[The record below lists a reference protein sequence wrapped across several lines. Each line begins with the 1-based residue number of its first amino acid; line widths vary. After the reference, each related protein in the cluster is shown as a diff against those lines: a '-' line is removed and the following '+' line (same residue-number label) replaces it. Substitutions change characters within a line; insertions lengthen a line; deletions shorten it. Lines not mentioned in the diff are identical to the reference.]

1 MTPAL
6 YRGFTTL
13 ALPLISLYLARRRAQ
28 GKEDGDRFGERLGCA
43 GRARPDGP
51 LIWLHAASVGE
62 ALSILRLT
70 ARILTDYPEVNML
83 VTTGTV
89 TSARLL
95 AERLPP
101 GAIHQY
107 VPVDR
112 PAWAR
117 RFLDHWRPDIALWV
131 ESEFW
136 PNLISETQARAIT
149 MILLNGRMSLRSF
162 AAWRRWP
169 GLIRP
174 LLGGFALCLAQ
185 DEDEAKRLRALG
197 APSVKT
203 PGNLKFASGPLPV
216 DEEEAGRLS
225 HSIGARPIWLAASTH
240 AGEEEIVVEA
250 HRRMAPAHPG
260 LLTVIVP
267 RHPSRGR
274 EVAAAL
280 ARAGLKG
287 ALRSQGDAI
296 APETEVYIADTLG
309 ELGLFYRLCPVAFIG
324 GSLIPHGGQNL
335 LEPARL
341 DCAVIHGPHME
352 NFRAVVEEMT
362 DAGASIEAGN
372 ARDIAE
378 AVASL
383 LDDEGLR
390 AGRVEA
396 ARRIA
401 TAKDGVIDAVMA
413 ELEPFIEALAKGGGP
428 AAPPPTGAGGQAPRD
443 MEGKRARP

>member
-6 YRGFTTL
+6 YRGLTTL
-13 ALPLISLYLARRRAQ
+13 ALPLIRLYLARRRAQ
-28 GKEDGDRFGERLGCA
+28 GKEDGARYPERLGRA

-70 ARILTDYPEVNML
+70 ERVLAEDGEVNML

-95 AERLPP
+95 AERLPSR
-101 GAIHQY
+101 AIHQY
-107 VPVDR
+107 LPVDR
-112 PAWAR
+112 LAWAR
-117 RFLDHWRPDIALWV
+117 RFLDHWRPDLALWV

-136 PNLISETQARAIT
+136 PNLIAETQARAIT

-197 APSVKT
+197 APAVKA

-216 DEEEAGRLS
+216 DEEEAGRLA
-225 HSIGARPIWLAASTH
+225 HSIGARPLWLAASTH
-240 AGEEEIVVEA
+240 AGEEEIIVEA
-250 HRRMAPAHPG
+250 HRRIAPTHRG

-267 RHPSRGR
+267 RHPSRGPQ
-274 EVAAAL
+274 VAAAL
-280 ARAGLKG
+280 ERAGVKG
-287 ALRSQGDAI
+287 ALRSRSDAI
-296 APETEVYIADTLG
+296 APETEIYVADTLG
-309 ELGLFYRLCPVAFIG
+309 ELGLFYRLCPIAFIG

-341 DCAVIHGPHME
+341 GSAVIHGPHME

-362 DAGASIEAGN
+362 AAGASIEAGN
-372 ARDIAE
+372 AKDIAD

-383 LDDEGLR
+383 LDDEAAR

-401 TAKDGVIDAVMA
+401 TAKDGVIDAVME
-413 ELEPFIEALAKGGGP
+413 ELGPFLEALAKGE
-428 AAPPPTGAGGQAPRD
+428 D
-443 MEGKRARP
+443 MESERARA

>member
-6 YRGFTTL
+6 YRGLTTL
-13 ALPLISLYLARRRAQ
+13 ALPLIRLYLARRRGQ
-28 GKEDGDRFGERLGCA
+28 GKEDAARFGERLGRA
-43 GRARPDGP
+43 GRARPEGP

-62 ALSILRLT
+62 ALSILGLT
-70 ARILTDYPEVNML
+70 ERILAEFGEVNMV

-101 GAIHQY
+101 RAFHQY

-112 PAWAR
+112 LAWAR

-136 PNLISETQARAIT
+136 PNLIAETQARAIT

-185 DEDEAKRLRALG
+185 DDDEAKRLRALG
-197 APSVKT
+197 APSVKA
-203 PGNLKFASGPLPV
+203 PGNLKFASAPLPV
-216 DEEEAGRLS
+216 DEEEAGRLAR
-225 HSIGARPIWLAASTH
+225 SIGARPVWLAASTH

-250 HRRMAPAHPG
+250 HRRMAPTHRG

-267 RHPSRGR
+267 RHPSRGPQ
-274 EVAAAL
+274 VAAVL
-280 ARAGLKG
+280 ERAGMKG
-287 ALRSQGDAI
+287 ALRSRDDAI
-296 APETEVYIADTLG
+296 APETEIYIADTLG

-352 NFRAVVEEMT
+352 NFRAVAGEMT
-362 DAGASIEAGN
+362 AAGASIEAGN
-372 ARDIAE
+372 AKDIAA

-383 LDDEGLR
+383 LDDEAAR
-390 AGRVEA
+390 AGRIEA

-401 TAKDGVIDAVMA
+401 TAKDGVIDAVME
-413 ELEPFIEALAKGGGP
+413 ELGPFLKALPKGE
-428 AAPPPTGAGGQAPRD
+428 D
-443 MEGKRARP
+443 MEGNRARA

>member
-6 YRGFTTL
+6 YRGLTTL
-13 ALPLISLYLARRRAQ
+13 ALPLIRLYLARRRGQ
-28 GKEDGDRFGERLGCA
+28 GKEDAARFGERLGRA
-43 GRARPDGP
+43 GRARPEGP

-62 ALSILRLT
+62 ALSILGLT
-70 ARILTDYPEVNML
+70 ERILAEFGEVNMV

-101 GAIHQY
+101 RAFHQY

-112 PAWAR
+112 LAWAR

-185 DEDEAKRLRALG
+185 DDDEAKRLRALG
-197 APSVKT
+197 APSVKA
-203 PGNLKFASGPLPV
+203 PGNLKFASAPLPV
-216 DEEEAGRLS
+216 DEKEAGRLAR
-225 HSIGARPIWLAASTH
+225 SIGARPVWLAASTH

-250 HRRMAPAHPG
+250 HRRMAPTHRG

-267 RHPSRGR
+267 RHPNRGQ
-274 EVAAAL
+274 EVAAVL
-280 ARAGLKG
+280 ERAGMKG
-287 ALRSQGDAI
+287 ALRSRDDEI
-296 APETEVYIADTLG
+296 APETEIYIADTLG

-362 DAGASIEAGN
+362 TAGASIEAGN
-372 ARDIAE
+372 AKDIAA

-383 LDDEGLR
+383 LDDEAAR
-390 AGRVEA
+390 AARVEA

-401 TAKDGVIDAVMA
+401 TAKDGVIDAVME
-413 ELEPFIEALAKGGGP
+413 ELGPFLKALPKGE
-428 AAPPPTGAGGQAPRD
+428 D
-443 MEGKRARP
+443 MEGNRARA

>member
-6 YRGFTTL
+6 YRGLTTL
-13 ALPLISLYLARRRAQ
+13 ALPLIRLYLARRRGQ
-28 GKEDGDRFGERLGCA
+28 GKEDAARFGERLGRA
-43 GRARPDGP
+43 GRARPEGP

-62 ALSILRLT
+62 ALSILGLT
-70 ARILTDYPEVNML
+70 ERILAEFGEVNMV

-101 GAIHQY
+101 RAFHQY

-112 PAWAR
+112 LAWAR

-136 PNLISETQARAIT
+136 PNLIAETQARAIT

-185 DEDEAKRLRALG
+185 DDDEAKRLRALG
-197 APSVKT
+197 APSVKA
-203 PGNLKFASGPLPV
+203 PGNLKFASAPLPV
-216 DEEEAGRLS
+216 DEEEAGRLAR
-225 HSIGARPIWLAASTH
+225 SIGARPVWLAASTH

-250 HRRMAPAHPG
+250 HRRMAPTHRG

-267 RHPSRGR
+267 RHPNRGQ
-274 EVAAAL
+274 EVAAVL
-280 ARAGLKG
+280 ERAGMKG
-287 ALRSQGDAI
+287 ALRSRDDAI
-296 APETEVYIADTLG
+296 APETEIYIADTLG

-352 NFRAVVEEMT
+352 NFRAVAGEMT
-362 DAGASIEAGN
+362 TAGASIEAGN
-372 ARDIAE
+372 AKDIAA

-383 LDDEGLR
+383 LDDEAAR
-390 AGRVEA
+390 AARVEA

-401 TAKDGVIDAVMA
+401 TAKDGVIDAVME
-413 ELEPFIEALAKGGGP
+413 ELGPFLKALPKGE
-428 AAPPPTGAGGQAPRD
+428 D
-443 MEGKRARP
+443 MEGNRARA

>member
-13 ALPLISLYLARRRAQ
+13 ALPLIRLYLARRRAQ
-28 GKEDGDRFGERLGCA
+28 GKEDAARFPERLGCA
-43 GRARPDGP
+43 GRTRPQGP

-70 ARILTDYPEVNML
+70 ERVLADYREVNML

-101 GAIHQY
+101 RAIHQY

-136 PNLISETQARAIT
+136 PNLINETQARAIT

-197 APSVKT
+197 APSVKA

-216 DEEEAGRLS
+216 DEEEAGRLA

-250 HRRMAPAHPG
+250 HRRIAPAHPG

-267 RHPSRGR
+267 RHPNRGPQ
-274 EVAAAL
+274 VAAAL
-280 ARAGLKG
+280 ERAGVKG
-287 ALRSQGDAI
+287 ALRSRNDAI

-341 DCAVIHGPHME
+341 DCAVVHGPHME
-352 NFRAVVEEMT
+352 NFRAVVAEMT

-372 ARDIAE
+372 AQDIAE

-383 LDDEGLR
+383 LDDTALR
-390 AGRVEA
+390 AERVEA

-401 TAKDGVIDAVMA
+401 TAKDGVIDAVME
-413 ELEPFIEALAKGGGP
+413 ELGPFIEALPKGGGP
-428 AAPPPTGAGGQAPRD
+428 AAAGPTEAGGSRRLS
-443 MEGKRARP
+443 EY

>member
-13 ALPLISLYLARRRAQ
+13 AMPLIRLYLARRRAQ
-28 GKEDGDRFGERLGCA
+28 GKEDGARFGERLGRA
-43 GRARPDGP
+43 GRARPGGP

-62 ALSILRLT
+62 ALSILGLT
-70 ARILTDYPEVNML
+70 ERILRDYGQVNIL

-95 AERLPP
+95 AERLP
-101 GAIHQY
+101 ARVIHQY

-136 PNLISETQARAIT
+136 PNLITETQARAIT

-162 AAWRRWP
+162 VAWRRWP

-174 LLGGFALCLAQ
+174 LLGGFQLCLAQ
-185 DEDEAKRLRALG
+185 DEDEARRLGALG
-197 APSVKT
+197 APAVKA
-203 PGNLKFASGPLPV
+203 PGNLKFASPPLPV
-216 DEEEAGRLS
+216 DEKEAGRLS
-225 HSIGARPIWLAASTH
+225 HAIGARPLWLAASTH
-240 AGEEEIVVEA
+240 AGEEEIVLEA
-250 HRRMAPAHPG
+250 HRRIAPTHPG
-260 LLTVIVP
+260 LLTVIAP

-274 EVAAAL
+274 EVQAAL
-280 ARAGLKG
+280 ERAGMKG
-287 ALRSQGDAI
+287 ALRSRGDVI

-309 ELGLFYRLCPVAFIG
+309 ELGLFYRLSPIAFIG

-341 DCAVIHGPHME
+341 GCAVIHGPHME
-352 NFRAVVEEMT
+352 NFRVVVEEMT
-362 DAGASIEAGN
+362 EAGASIEAAN
-372 ARDIAE
+372 AGDIAE

-383 LDDEGLR
+383 LDDEASR

-401 TAKDGVIDAVMA
+401 TAKDGVIDAVMG
-413 ELEPFIEALAKGGGP
+413 ELAPFIAALAKGDGP
-428 AAPPPTGAGGQAPRD
+428 AYG
-443 MEGKRARP
+443 EEKRARP

>member
-6 YRGFTTL
+6 YRGLTTL
-13 ALPLISLYLARRRAQ
+13 ALPLIRLYLARRRGQ
-28 GKEDGDRFGERLGCA
+28 GKEDAARFGERLGRA
-43 GRARPDGP
+43 GRARPEGP

-62 ALSILRLT
+62 ALSILGLT
-70 ARILTDYPEVNML
+70 ERILAEFGEVNMV

-101 GAIHQY
+101 RAFHQY

-112 PAWAR
+112 LAWAR

-136 PNLISETQARAIT
+136 PNLIAETQARAIT

-185 DEDEAKRLRALG
+185 DDDEAKRLRALG
-197 APSVKT
+197 APSVKA
-203 PGNLKFASGPLPV
+203 PGNLKFASAPLPV
-216 DEEEAGRLS
+216 DEEEAGRLAR
-225 HSIGARPIWLAASTH
+225 SIGARPVWLAASTH

-250 HRRMAPAHPG
+250 HRRMAPTHRG

-267 RHPSRGR
+267 RHPNRGQ
-274 EVAAAL
+274 EVAAVL
-280 ARAGLKG
+280 ERAGMKG
-287 ALRSQGDAI
+287 ALRSRDDEI
-296 APETEVYIADTLG
+296 APETEIYIADTLG

-362 DAGASIEAGN
+362 TAEASIEAGN
-372 ARDIAE
+372 AKDIAA

-383 LDDEGLR
+383 LDDEAAR
-390 AGRVEA
+390 AARVEA

-401 TAKDGVIDAVMA
+401 TAKDGVIDAVME
-413 ELEPFIEALAKGGGP
+413 ELGPFLKALPKGE
-428 AAPPPTGAGGQAPRD
+428 D
-443 MEGKRARP
+443 MEGNRANA

>member
-6 YRGFTTL
+6 YRGVTTL
-13 ALPLISLYLARRRAQ
+13 ALPLIRLYLARRRGQ
-28 GKEDGDRFGERLGCA
+28 GKEDAARFGERLGRA
-43 GRARPDGP
+43 GRARPEGP

-62 ALSILRLT
+62 ALSILGLT
-70 ARILTDYPEVNML
+70 ERILAEFGEVNMV

-101 GAIHQY
+101 RAFHQY

-112 PAWAR
+112 LAWAR

-136 PNLISETQARAIT
+136 PNLIAETQARAIT

-185 DEDEAKRLRALG
+185 DDDEAKRLRALG
-197 APSVKT
+197 APSVKA
-203 PGNLKFASGPLPV
+203 PGNLKFASAPLPV
-216 DEEEAGRLS
+216 DEKEAGRLAR
-225 HSIGARPIWLAASTH
+225 SIGARPVWLAASTH

-250 HRRMAPAHPG
+250 HRRMAPTHRG

-267 RHPSRGR
+267 RHPNRGQ
-274 EVAAAL
+274 EVAAVL
-280 ARAGLKG
+280 ERAGMKG
-287 ALRSQGDAI
+287 ALRSRDDEI
-296 APETEVYIADTLG
+296 APETEIYIADTLG

-362 DAGASIEAGN
+362 TAGASIEAGN
-372 ARDIAE
+372 AKDIAA

-383 LDDEGLR
+383 LDDEAAR
-390 AGRVEA
+390 AARVEA

-401 TAKDGVIDAVMA
+401 TAKDGVIDAVME
-413 ELEPFIEALAKGGGP
+413 ELGPFLKALPKGE
-428 AAPPPTGAGGQAPRD
+428 D
-443 MEGKRARP
+443 MEGNRARA

>member
-6 YRGFTTL
+6 YRGLTTL
-13 ALPLISLYLARRRAQ
+13 ALPLIRLYLARRRGQ
-28 GKEDGDRFGERLGCA
+28 GKEDAARFGERLGRA
-43 GRARPDGP
+43 GRARPEGP

-62 ALSILRLT
+62 ALSILGLT
-70 ARILTDYPEVNML
+70 ERILAEFGEVNMV

-101 GAIHQY
+101 RAFHQY

-112 PAWAR
+112 LAWAR

-185 DEDEAKRLRALG
+185 DDDEAKRLRALG
-197 APSVKT
+197 APSVKA
-203 PGNLKFASGPLPV
+203 PGNLKFASAPLPV
-216 DEEEAGRLS
+216 DEEEAGRLAR
-225 HSIGARPIWLAASTH
+225 SIGARPVWLAASTH

-250 HRRMAPAHPG
+250 HRRMAPTHRG

-267 RHPSRGR
+267 RHPNRGQ
-274 EVAAAL
+274 EVAAVL
-280 ARAGLKG
+280 ERAGMKG
-287 ALRSQGDAI
+287 ALRSRDDAI
-296 APETEVYIADTLG
+296 APETEIYIADTLG

-362 DAGASIEAGN
+362 TAGASIEAGN
-372 ARDIAE
+372 AKDIAA

-383 LDDEGLR
+383 LDDEAAR
-390 AGRVEA
+390 AARVEA

-401 TAKDGVIDAVMA
+401 TAKDGVIDAVME
-413 ELEPFIEALAKGGGP
+413 ELGPFLKALPKGE
-428 AAPPPTGAGGQAPRD
+428 D
-443 MEGKRARP
+443 MEGNRAHA

>member
-28 GKEDGDRFGERLGCA
+28 GKEDGDRFPERLGRA
-43 GRARPDGP
+43 GRARPEGP

-62 ALSILRLT
+62 ALSILPLT
-70 ARILTDYPEVNML
+70 ERVLTDYGDVNML

-95 AERLPP
+95 AERLPS

-112 PAWAR
+112 SAWAR

-185 DEDEAKRLRALG
+185 DEDEAKRLRDLG
-197 APSVKT
+197 APTVKAA
-203 PGNLKFASGPLPV
+203 GNLKFASGPLPV

-225 HSIGARPIWLAASTH
+225 RSIGARPLWLAASTH

-280 ARAGLKG
+280 ERAGVKG
-287 ALRSQGDAI
+287 ALRSRNDAI

-413 ELEPFIEALAKGGGP
+413 ELGPFIEALARADEP
-428 AAPPPTGAGGQAPRD
+428 ED
-443 MEGKRARP
+443 MEGERARP

>member
-6 YRGFTTL
+6 YRGLTTL
-13 ALPLISLYLARRRAQ
+13 ALPLIRLYLARRRGQ
-28 GKEDGDRFGERLGCA
+28 GKEDAARFGERLGRA
-43 GRARPDGP
+43 GRARPEGP

-62 ALSILRLT
+62 ALSILGLT
-70 ARILTDYPEVNML
+70 ERILAEFGEVNMV

-101 GAIHQY
+101 RAIHQY

-112 PAWAR
+112 LAWAR

-136 PNLISETQARAIT
+136 PNLIAETQARAIT

-185 DEDEAKRLRALG
+185 DDDEAKRLRALG
-197 APSVKT
+197 APSVKA
-203 PGNLKFASGPLPV
+203 PGNLKFASAPLPV
-216 DEEEAGRLS
+216 DEEEAGRLAR
-225 HSIGARPIWLAASTH
+225 SIGARPVWLAASTH

-250 HRRMAPAHPG
+250 HRRMAPTHRG

-267 RHPSRGR
+267 RHPSRGQ
-274 EVAAAL
+274 EVAAVL
-280 ARAGLKG
+280 ERAGVKG
-287 ALRSQGDAI
+287 ALRSRDDAI
-296 APETEVYIADTLG
+296 APETEIYIADTLG

-341 DCAVIHGPHME
+341 DCAVVHGPHME

-383 LDDEGLR
+383 LDDEGAR

-401 TAKDGVIDAVMA
+401 TATDGVIDAVMA
-413 ELEPFIEALAKGGGP
+413 E
-428 AAPPPTGAGGQAPRD
+428 
-443 MEGKRARP
+443 

>member
-6 YRGFTTL
+6 YRGLTTL
-13 ALPLISLYLARRRAQ
+13 ALPLIRLYLARRRSQ
-28 GKEDGDRFGERLGCA
+28 GKEDAARFGERLGRA
-43 GRARPDGP
+43 GRTRPEGP

-62 ALSILRLT
+62 ALSILGLT
-70 ARILTDYPEVNML
+70 ERVLTDYGEVTML

-112 PAWAR
+112 LAWAR

-197 APSVKT
+197 APSVKA
-203 PGNLKFASGPLPV
+203 PGNLKFASPPLPV
-216 DEEEAGRLS
+216 DEAEAERLS

-250 HRRMAPAHPG
+250 HRRIAPAHPG

-274 EVAAAL
+274 EVAL
-280 ARAGLKG
+280 VLERAGMKG
-287 ALRSQGDAI
+287 ALRSSGDAI
-296 APETEVYIADTLG
+296 APETEIYIADTLG

-352 NFRAVVEEMT
+352 NFRAVVGEMT
-362 DAGASIEAGN
+362 TAEASIEAGN
-372 ARDIAE
+372 ARDIAD

-383 LDDEGLR
+383 LDDEAAR
-390 AGRVEA
+390 ARRVEA

-401 TAKDGVIDAVMA
+401 TAKDGVIDAVME
-413 ELEPFIEALAKGGGP
+413 ELGPFIEALAKKN
-428 AAPPPTGAGGQAPRD
+428 
-443 MEGKRARP
+443 MESERARA

>member
-28 GKEDGDRFGERLGCA
+28 GKEDGARFGERFGRA
-43 GRARPDGP
+43 GRPRPDGP

-70 ARILTDYPEVNML
+70 EKVLTDYPEVNMV

-95 AERLPP
+95 AERLPSR
-101 GAIHQY
+101 AIHQY

-136 PNLISETQARAIT
+136 PNLINETQARAIT

-185 DEDEAKRLRALG
+185 DEAEAERLRALG
-197 APSVKT
+197 APAVKA
-203 PGNLKFASGPLPV
+203 PGNLKVAAGALPV
-216 DEEEAGRLS
+216 DEEEACRLA
-225 HSIGARPIWLAASTH
+225 HSIGARPLWLAASTH

-250 HRRMAPAHPG
+250 HRRIAPTHRG
-260 LLTVIVP
+260 LLTIIVP

-280 ARAGLKG
+280 ERSGVKG
-287 ALRSQGDAI
+287 ALSSKGDAI
-296 APETEVYIADTLG
+296 SP
-309 ELGLFYRLCPVAFIG
+309 
-324 GSLIPHGGQNL
+324 
-335 LEPARL
+335 
-341 DCAVIHGPHME
+341 
-352 NFRAVVEEMT
+352 
-362 DAGASIEAGN
+362 
-372 ARDIAE
+372 
-378 AVASL
+378 
-383 LDDEGLR
+383 
-390 AGRVEA
+390 
-396 ARRIA
+396 
-401 TAKDGVIDAVMA
+401 
-413 ELEPFIEALAKGGGP
+413 
-428 AAPPPTGAGGQAPRD
+428 
-443 MEGKRARP
+443 

>member
-1 MTPAL
+1 L
-6 YRGFTTL
+6 TTL
-13 ALPLISLYLARRRAQ
+13 ALPLIRLYLARRRAQ
-28 GKEDGDRFGERLGCA
+28 GKEDAARFGERLGCA
-43 GRARPDGP
+43 GRTRPEGP

-62 ALSILRLT
+62 ALSILELT
-70 ARILTDYPEVNML
+70 ERVLGDYREVSLL

-136 PNLISETQARAIT
+136 PNLIIETQARAIP
-149 MILLNGRMSLRSF
+149 MIVLNGRMSSRSF

-169 GLIRP
+169 GLFRP

-197 APSVKT
+197 APSVKA
-203 PGNLKFASGPLPV
+203 PGNLKFASPPLPV
-216 DEEEAGRLS
+216 DEAEADRLS
-225 HSIGARPIWLAASTH
+225 HSIGARPLWLAASTH
-240 AGEEEIVVEA
+240 AGEEEIIVEA
-250 HRRMAPAHPG
+250 HRRIAPAHRG
-260 LLTVIVP
+260 LLSVIVP
-267 RHPSRGR
+267 RHPGRGR
-274 EVAAAL
+274 EIAATL
-280 ARAGLKG
+280 ERAGMRG
-287 ALRSQGDAI
+287 ALRSRDDAI
-296 APETEVYIADTLG
+296 APETEIYIADTLG

-341 DCAVIHGPHME
+341 DCAVIHGPSME

-362 DAGASIEAGN
+362 AARAIIEAGN
-372 ARDIAE
+372 AGDIAD
-378 AVASL
+378 AVAAL
-383 LDDEGLR
+383 LDDEAAR
-390 AGRVEA
+390 AARVEA

-401 TAKDGVIDAVMA
+401 TTKYGVIDAVMA
-413 ELEPFIEALAKGGGP
+413 ELGPFIEALGIEASAK
-428 AAPPPTGAGGQAPRD
+428 AGASADIADR
-443 MEGKRARP
+443 EGDHARP

>member
-6 YRGFTTL
+6 YRGLTTL
-13 ALPLISLYLARRRAQ
+13 ALPLIRLYLARRRGQ
-28 GKEDGDRFGERLGCA
+28 GKEDAARFGERLGRA
-43 GRARPDGP
+43 GRARPEGP

-62 ALSILRLT
+62 ALSILGLT
-70 ARILTDYPEVNML
+70 ERILAEFGEVNMV

-101 GAIHQY
+101 RAIHQY

-112 PAWAR
+112 LAWAR

-136 PNLISETQARAIT
+136 PNLIAETQARAIT

-185 DEDEAKRLRALG
+185 DDDEAKRLRALG
-197 APSVKT
+197 APSVKA
-203 PGNLKFASGPLPV
+203 PGNLKFASAPLPV
-216 DEEEAGRLS
+216 DEEEAGRLAR
-225 HSIGARPIWLAASTH
+225 SIGARPVWLAASTH

-250 HRRMAPAHPG
+250 HRRMAPTHRG

-267 RHPSRGR
+267 RHPNRGQ
-274 EVAAAL
+274 EVAAVL
-280 ARAGLKG
+280 ERAGMKG
-287 ALRSQGDAI
+287 ALRSRDDEI
-296 APETEVYIADTLG
+296 APETEIYIADTLG

-352 NFRAVVEEMT
+352 NFRAVAGEMT
-362 DAGASIEAGN
+362 TAGASIEAGN
-372 ARDIAE
+372 AKDIAA

-383 LDDEGLR
+383 LDDEAAR
-390 AGRVEA
+390 AARVEA

-401 TAKDGVIDAVMA
+401 TAKDGVIDAVME
-413 ELEPFIEALAKGGGP
+413 ELGPFLKALPKGE
-428 AAPPPTGAGGQAPRD
+428 D
-443 MEGKRARP
+443 MEGNRAHA

>member
-6 YRGFTTL
+6 YRGLTTL
-13 ALPLISLYLARRRAQ
+13 ALPLIRLYLARRRGQ
-28 GKEDGDRFGERLGCA
+28 GKEDAARFGERLGRA
-43 GRARPDGP
+43 GRARPEGP

-62 ALSILRLT
+62 ALSILGLT
-70 ARILTDYPEVNML
+70 ERILAEFGEVNMV

-101 GAIHQY
+101 RAFHQY

-112 PAWAR
+112 LAWAR

-136 PNLISETQARAIT
+136 PNLINETQARAIT

-197 APSVKT
+197 APSVKA
-203 PGNLKFASGPLPV
+203 PGNLKFASPPLPV
-216 DEEEAGRLS
+216 DEAEAERLS

-250 HRRMAPAHPG
+250 HRRIAPAHPG

-274 EVAAAL
+274 EVAL
-280 ARAGLKG
+280 VLERAGMKG
-287 ALRSQGDAI
+287 ALRSSGDAI
-296 APETEVYIADTLG
+296 APETEIYIADTLG

-352 NFRAVVEEMT
+352 NFRAVVGEMT
-362 DAGASIEAGN
+362 TAEASIEAGN
-372 ARDIAE
+372 ARDIAD

-383 LDDEGLR
+383 LDDEAAR
-390 AGRVEA
+390 ARRVEA

-401 TAKDGVIDAVMA
+401 TAKDGVIDAVME
-413 ELEPFIEALAKGGGP
+413 ELGPFLKALPKGE
-428 AAPPPTGAGGQAPRD
+428 D
-443 MEGKRARP
+443 MEGNRARA